1 MVFFDSAGV
10 RPMPINRLCRLS
22 LMLCLA
28 AFVAGCSGGGRSG
41 SSLGGECA
49 WYRGGCSYEG
59 PYEADEKDYAEAEA
73 ARLNRAQ
80 SSRLG
85 GGWFW

>member
-1 MVFFDSAGV
+1 
-10 RPMPINRLCRLS
+10 MPINRLCRLS

-28 AFVAGCSGGGRSG
+28 VFVAGCSGGGIG
-41 SSLGGECA
+41 SSLVGECA

-59 PYEADEKDYAEAEA
+59 PYDDDEKDYAEEEA

-80 SSRLG
+80 SARLG

>member
-1 MVFFDSAGV
+1 
-10 RPMPINRLCRLS
+10 MPINRLCRLS

-28 AFVAGCSGGGRSG
+28 SFIAGCSGGGRIG
-41 SSLGGECA
+41 SLGGECA
-49 WYRGGCSYEG
+49 WYRSSCSYEG
-59 PYEADEKDYAEAEA
+59 PYEADEKDYAEEEA

-85 GGWFW
+85 GGGWFW